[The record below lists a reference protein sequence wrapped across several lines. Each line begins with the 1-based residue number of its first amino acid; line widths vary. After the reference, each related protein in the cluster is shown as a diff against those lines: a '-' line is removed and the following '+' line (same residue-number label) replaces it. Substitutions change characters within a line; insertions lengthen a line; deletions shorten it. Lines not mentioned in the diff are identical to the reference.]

1 METQQSDA
9 PVSKAARW
17 ISYILSAIP
26 VFMLLMSATMK
37 ISQAQPVVE
46 SFGQMGFPLWQ
57 AVPIGLVELV
67 CTVLY
72 LIPRTSVL
80 GAILLTGY
88 LGGATVTHVRA
99 EEMAFLGAVSFGV
112 MLWGGLFLRD
122 RRIRAL
128 IPLRTPIAKAPA
140 VD

>member
-1 METQQSDA
+1 MVTQSLDA

-17 ISYILSAIP
+17 ISYVLSAIP
-26 VFMLLMSATMK
+26 VFMLFMSAGFK
-37 ISQAQPVVE
+37 ISKSQPVVE
-46 SFGQMGFPLWQ
+46 GFQQMGFPLWQ
-57 AVPIGLVELV
+57 AVPIGVVELV

-99 EEMAFLGAVSFGV
+99 EEMEFIGAVSFGV

-128 IPLRTPIAKAPA
+128 IPLRTPNATQP
-140 VD
+140 DSD

>member
-46 SFGQMGFPLWQ
+46 GFGQMGFPLWQ

-99 EEMAFLGAVSFGV
+99 EEMAFIGAVSFGV